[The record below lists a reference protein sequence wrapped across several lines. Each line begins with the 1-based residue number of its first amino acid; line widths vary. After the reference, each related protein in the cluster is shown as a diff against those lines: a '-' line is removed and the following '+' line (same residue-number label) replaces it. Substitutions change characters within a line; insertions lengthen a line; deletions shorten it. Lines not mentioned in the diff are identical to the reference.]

1 MSALIDSLLSA
12 TDPQYL
18 QEKMVK
24 IAGKPASK
32 RVITKTKGVS
42 KIALAMEIFKKHNG
56 NKQVVIAEFV
66 EVLGMSKAGAT
77 TYFYNAKK
85 SA

>member
-18 QEKMVK
+18 QEKMAK
-24 IAGKPASK
+24 IAGKPAVK
-32 RVITKTKGVS
+32 RAIVKTKSVS
-42 KIALAMEIFKKHNG
+42 KSALAVEIFKKHSG
-56 NKQVVIAEFV
+56 NKQLVIAEFV
-66 EVLGMSKAGAT
+66 EVLGMTKAGAT

-85 SA
+85 SV